1 MSAGLADSSIT
12 FWWPRRQL
20 QSRTPIAHAVPCP
33 SATTCTSICRAG
45 VTKRSSRSV
54 PSPKACSAS
63 AWADRKAAARPSGT
77 VDATDPAAAASRG
90 GLDHDGKA
98 DACRVTKR
106 ILDGIHRAP
115 APRRDGDLTRLC
127 EPFRGD
133 PVADEPHHRRVGAHE
148 YDPEPL
154 AQVRKVGILG
164 HEAPSDPRGVRAGGD
179 QRLLERAVIEVI
191 AAVCAAGARAE
202 TDGLVG
208 LAYEHRVP
216 LDVSEQR
223 DQHDRVAALLVELT
237 HRMDQ
242 AHGRLAAVHDRQPRE
257 GALQHPRFSY
267 RIADRRELVRRPRP
281 GRPAARSCCRP
292 RARRARCSS
301 VRATAREWSPR
312 GLRCVCQRLRRSPS
326 PDLLPGTC
334 ACGRS
339 RGAPG
344 CGAL

>member
-1 MSAGLADSSIT
+1 M
-12 FWWPRRQL
+12 
-20 QSRTPIAHAVPCP
+20 
-33 SATTCTSICRAG
+33 
-45 VTKRSSRSV
+45 
-54 PSPKACSAS
+54 
-63 AWADRKAAARPSGT
+63 
-77 VDATDPAAAASRG
+77 
-90 GLDHDGKA
+90 
-98 DACRVTKR
+98 
-106 ILDGIHRAP
+106 
-115 APRRDGDLTRLC
+115 
-127 EPFRGD
+127 
-133 PVADEPHHRRVGAHE
+133 
-148 YDPEPL
+148 
-154 AQVRKVGILG
+154 
-164 HEAPSDPRGVRAGGD
+164 
-179 QRLLERAVIEVI
+179 IEVI

-344 CGAL
+344 CGALRGRALSLSARSPDHADYLALKARGLSHTRASLTITRKLARRSFHVCASSGPGARGPARTPELHHRDGTGVVPARRARP